1 MKKRMKRLERM
12 GAHFSAAAHAHMSLG
27 VRIFTGVL
35 FTILAPL
42 LAVAAGL
49 MLVVIAMMIGL
60 NLVFLSLWL
69 AAIHAIFV
77 WLKGR

>member
-1 MKKRMKRLERM
+1 
-12 GAHFSAAAHAHMSLG
+12 
-27 VRIFTGVL
+27 VL